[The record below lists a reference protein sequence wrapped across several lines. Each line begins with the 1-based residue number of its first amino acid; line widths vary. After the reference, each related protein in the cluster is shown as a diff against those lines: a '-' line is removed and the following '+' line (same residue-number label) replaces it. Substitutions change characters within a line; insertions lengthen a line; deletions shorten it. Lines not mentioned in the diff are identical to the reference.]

1 MIRDISV
8 HILPRLSF
16 CDMNN
21 DARIRSQIRLNCQ
34 RLETNRSTVDSLLPV
49 QSSFSNATEDYTK
62 EGNYV

>member
-8 HILPRLSF
+8 HILPSLSS

-21 DARIRSQIRLNCQ
+21 DTHIRSQILLNCQ
-34 RLETNRSTVDSLLPV
+34 RLEAHRPTADSPSSV
-49 QSSFSNATEDYTK
+49 QPSFTNATEDYTK

>member
-8 HILPRLSF
+8 RIVTSLLF

-21 DARIRSQIRLNCQ
+21 DGHIRSQILLNCQ
-34 RLETNRSTVDSLLPV
+34 RLETHRPTADSPSPV
-49 QSSFSNATEDYTK
+49 QPSFTNATEDYTK

>member
-8 HILPRLSF
+8 HILPRLLV

-21 DARIRSQIRLNCQ
+21 DAHIRSQIRLNCQ
-34 RLETNRSTVDSLLPV
+34 RPETNRPTADSPSPV
-49 QSSFSNATEDYTK
+49 QPSFNNATEDYTK